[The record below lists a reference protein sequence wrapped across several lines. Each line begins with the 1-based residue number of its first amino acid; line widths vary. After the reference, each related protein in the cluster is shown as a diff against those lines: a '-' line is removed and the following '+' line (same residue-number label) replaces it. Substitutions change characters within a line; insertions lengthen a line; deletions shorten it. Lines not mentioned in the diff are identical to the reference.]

1 MMSPTSDA
9 LPLPDAAHALGVS
22 ASTLRRWIAEGAPV
36 ARRGRRGRGR
46 STLVQ
51 VAAVTAW
58 RAPGLSPSLAA
69 ALARGLERSAVA
81 VADAHRE
88 LTGPH
93 KVASAGPM
101 VASWYL
107 TGAALIDALR
117 EVDPQLTDISALP
130 EPLERLHKLST
141 R

>member
-1 MMSPTSDA
+1 MPPTSEA
-9 LPLPDAAHALGVS
+9 LPLLDAAHALGVS

-58 RAPGLSPSLAA
+58 RAPGRPHPSLAA

-88 LTGPH
+88 LNGPH

-117 EVDPQLTDISALP
+117 EVDPQLTDIRALP